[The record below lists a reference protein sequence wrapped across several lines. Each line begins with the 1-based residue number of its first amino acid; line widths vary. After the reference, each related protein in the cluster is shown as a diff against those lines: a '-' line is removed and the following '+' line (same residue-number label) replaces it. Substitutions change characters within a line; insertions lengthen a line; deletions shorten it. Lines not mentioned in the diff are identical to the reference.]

1 MTDVYTVEKPEP
13 TIGLIQGQI
22 PDSKNEWF
30 VSLALDEQ
38 IEKGGIAAYMYQYA
52 INGGRNVR
60 GGVII
65 DFLVFSP
72 FARAVFVGAGGYWHG
87 RNRQIEDE
95 ISHALCAQMFGE
107 GNVIDLLEEET
118 NSEEGAKRAVREKLV

>member
-1 MTDVYTVEKPEP
+1 MPTFELEEDKPE
-13 TIGLIQGQI
+13 IGLIQGQM
-22 PDSKNEWF
+22 PDSDNEWF

-38 IEKGGIAAYMYQYA
+38 IKKGAIAAYMYQYA
-52 INGGRNVR
+52 INGGREMR

-87 RNRQIEDE
+87 KQRELSDE
-95 ISHALCAQMFGE
+95 LAHALCAEMFGE
-107 GNVIDLLEEET
+107 SNVIDLLEEET
-118 NSEEGAKRAVREKLV
+118 SSEELAKRAVKEKLL